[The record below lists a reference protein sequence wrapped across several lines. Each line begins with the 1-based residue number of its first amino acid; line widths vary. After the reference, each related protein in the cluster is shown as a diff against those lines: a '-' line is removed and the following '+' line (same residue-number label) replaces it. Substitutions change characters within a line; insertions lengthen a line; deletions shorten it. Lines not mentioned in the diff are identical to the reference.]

1 MLAIDVELLH
11 GIFVGT
17 GADDHAITGQLTKAE
32 WPPSPARLFSALVAG
47 GGTGDRNRVGTN
59 DDELRV
65 LERLAPPLIVASPL
79 SDVPSTS
86 AVPRFVVIDD
96 TEQRGKPKVAES
108 GSARTGLTPVKFV
121 QNYPARVAQESR
133 GAPTAAPRDNRITYE
148 WPDAEIG
155 ARDVESLRRRAERVG
170 YFGCSDAPARLR
182 VRTEGSTA
190 AATRV
195 RWAPD
200 RRGRV
205 ELSVPTPGLLDL
217 LDAAFVDWSNG
228 NARRRSWLPIAMA
241 SYSVER
247 SAARPRVPS
256 WWLEFERPISARHAI
271 RVTDAIRNA
280 LLTELTSVLGSSDAI
295 PDVVHGH
302 VEEGIGADHLHIA
315 ALPFVGRRHADGLIR
330 GAMLMLPASTPHD
343 IVANVDLAVTG
354 IDHVWAR
361 SHRQHTIFD
370 VGVREADSRSP
381 VTVRASRWCDSST
394 TWASGTPAIVERR
407 RKGGPT
413 HEDVEAWLARQGV
426 STEFEFRWSPVP
438 VVDGGW
444 SFEPLDVFRRVEQ
457 RRPYGYL
464 TLRFAERVTG
474 PLLLGRGRHYGMG
487 LMAPAMRDAH
497 V

>member
-17 GADDHAITGQLTKAE
+17 GADDHAITGQPMHAE

-65 LERLAPPLIVASPL
+65 LERLAPPLIVASSR
-79 SDVPSTS
+79 SDVRSTS
-86 AVPRFVVIDD
+86 AVPRFVVID
-96 TEQRGKPKVAES
+96 ERVKRGKAETEEGAVSSS
-108 GSARTGLTPVKFV
+108 GLSPVKFV
-121 QNYPARVAQESR
+121 QNYPARAAQESR
-133 GAPTAAPRDNRITYE
+133 GAPTASPRDSRITYE
-148 WPDAEIG
+148 WPDANIDVDE
-155 ARDVESLRRRAERVG
+155 VESLRRRAERVG

-182 VRTEGSTA
+182 VRTGGDTVPGTRTRWVPGLRGS
-190 AATRV
+190 
-195 RWAPD
+195 
-200 RRGRV
+200 V

-217 LDAAFVDWSNG
+217 LDSAFTDWSKG
-228 NARRRSWLPIAMA
+228 NARRRSWLPVAIM
-241 SYSVER
+241 SYSVEASESR
-247 SAARPRVPS
+247 RRMPS
-256 WWLEFERPISARHAI
+256 WRLEFERPVSARHSI

-280 LLTELTSVLGSSDAI
+280 LLNELTEVVGSGDAI
-295 PDVVHGH
+295 SEVVHGH
-302 VEEGIGADHLHIA
+302 VREGIGADHLHIA
-315 ALPFVGRRHADGLIR
+315 ALPFVGRRHADGLVR
-330 GAMLMLPASTPHD
+330 GAMLMLPASTPRNVVD
-343 IVANVDLAVTG
+343 DVDLAVTL

-361 SHRQHTIFD
+361 SERQHTIFD
-370 VGVREADSRSP
+370 VGVREADSRSAF
-381 VTVRASRWCDSST
+381 TVRAGRWCGSST
-394 TWASGTPAIVERR
+394 LWASATPIIVERR
-407 RKGGPT
+407 RKGGPS
-413 HEDVEAWLARQGV
+413 HDDVEAWLARQGV
-426 STEFEFRWSPVP
+426 ATEFEFRWSPVP

-487 LMAPAMRDAH
+487 LMAPGMRDAN